1 MSKNKKKPTN
11 ENSEMEKSNEVL
23 TEVKRKPSKEEKA
36 KLKEAKAKENAKAKK
51 KAMKEAAPKRHR
63 VKEIFPSSKSK
74 TGQPSKKPAN
84 NRNSFGSGGCFYAC
98 RFRHRL
104 SFVMA
109 NEPSCW
115 LKIRAENPQ
124 RTKNYDRYI
133 KIR

>member
-63 VKEIFPSSKSK
+63 VKEIFSELKKVNWPTFKK
-74 TGQPSKKPAN
+74 TCKQTGTVLAVVAVFMLVVLGIDSL
-84 NRNSFGSGGCFYAC
+84 
-98 RFRHRL
+98 L
-104 SFVMA
+104 S
-109 NEPSCW
+109 W
-115 LKIRAENPQ
+115 LMSLLVG
-124 RTKNYDRYI
+124 
-133 KIR
+133 